1 LEARLGAEVGHA
13 VARQGMTR
21 EQADEI
27 VNRLLAKYESDI
39 PDAPVGEPFQAL
51 YDVRKAVP
59 KPEYLDRYSRIKEE
73 LGGMGVDFLF

>member
-1 LEARLGAEVGHA
+1 
-13 VARQGMTR
+13 
-21 EQADEI
+21 
-27 VNRLLAKYESDI
+27 VNTLLATYKEQI
-39 PDAPVGEPFQAL
+39 PGAPVGEPFQAL